1 MLLPAKQNASVVELK
16 IAETVRKDRAI
27 AEAAAKMN
35 AALSRSL
42 LVSRMLTAFAVTAS
56 LLVIYVVRY
65 QGKTIDSQQ
74 QLIRQFQQDNQQLL
88 QYRLTHPPT
97 AAQQQPQQEQQPD
110 QPAQPS
116 DQDGTAPV
124 TNPATQIHM
133 ADGCLGGVC
142 A

>member
-1 MLLPAKQNASVVELK
+1 MLVPAKQTASLVELK
-16 IAETVRKDRAI
+16 IAETVRNDRAL

-35 AALSRSL
+35 AGLSRSL
-42 LVSRMLTAFAVTAS
+42 LVSRMLTAFAITAS
-56 LLVIYVVRY
+56 LLVIYVVRH
-65 QGKTIDSQQ
+65 QGQTIDAQQ

-88 QYRLTHPPT
+88 QYRLTHPPA
-97 AAQQQPQQEQQPD
+97 AAQQQPPD
-110 QPAQPS
+110 QPTQQPS
-116 DQDGTAPV
+116 EQDGTSTPV

>member
-1 MLLPAKQNASVVELK
+1 MLVPAKQPASVIELK
-16 IAETVRKDRAI
+16 IAETVRNDRAI

-97 AAQQQPQQEQQPD
+97 AAQQQQEQQPD

-116 DQDGTAPV
+116 EQDGTTPV
-124 TNPATQIHM
+124 ANPATQIHM